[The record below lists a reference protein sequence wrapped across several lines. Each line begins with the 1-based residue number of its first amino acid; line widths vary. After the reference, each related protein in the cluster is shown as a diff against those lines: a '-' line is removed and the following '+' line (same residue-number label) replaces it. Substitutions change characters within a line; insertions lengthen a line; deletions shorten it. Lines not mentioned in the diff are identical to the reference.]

1 MQAMAQALSP
11 DISQEEAAPQPDVGL
26 AAEMERLAA
35 VLDAKQAE
43 GAFDTVDAAAAR
55 KLYAAMTKVYALRT
69 EAGERELPLELGDC
83 GTNATDL
90 MITASALLRAGDLEV
105 FELGMWQ
112 SYTRFV

>member
-1 MQAMAQALSP
+1 MQAMAQALSQ
-11 DISQEEAAPQPDVGL
+11 DISQDNMAAQPDVGL

-35 VLDAKQAE
+35 VLDAKLGEE
-43 GAFDTVDAAAAR
+43 GIDTVDAAAAR
-55 KLYAAMTKVYALRT
+55 KLYAAMTKVDALRT
-69 EAGERELPLELGDC
+69 EAGERELPLQLGDS

-105 FELGMWQ
+105 FELGMWR

>member
-1 MQAMAQALSP
+1 MVQVP
-11 DISQEEAAPQPDVGL
+11 QEEAGAPADTAL
-26 AAEMERLAA
+26 AADMERMAA
-35 VLDAKQAE
+35 ALDAKVATD
-43 GAFDTVDAAAAR
+43 AFETVDAAAAR
-55 KLYAAMTKVYALRT
+55 KLFAALIKVYALRT
-69 EAGERELPLELGDC
+69 EAGERDRPLEVGQS